1 MDLLFVGVGITYSV
15 CVWGGCCIS
24 WNYRS
29 KVMDLL
35 FVGVGITYSVWGRGG
50 VAYHG
55 TIGPR
60 LWIYCL

>member
-1 MDLLFVGVGITYSV
+1 
-15 CVWGGCCIS
+15 
-24 WNYRS
+24 
-29 KVMDLL
+29 MDLL

-50 VAYHG
+50 VLLERGVAYRG